1 MRIKTFFLTFL
12 ALILFT
18 ACENLNDIGSLDTKY
33 SVFINL
39 TVNQNKQEFY
49 FYKTLPIEVAINGY
63 PFGSNDEFFVGNP
76 YISFT
81 DENGNIFD
89 NFILEMRPEGYI
101 NRKYIT
107 NNSEFFIIP
116 ESGYKVQIQIDD
128 VEIESTINTLPKID
142 SYKLEFGE
150 EKNEGGLI
158 ITPIIFSWKNIDN
171 AMYYIV
177 ERIHYYTYQFNDST
191 LFSSSNNKF
200 DYFHADQAVYA
211 ITYNTSSESDSLK
224 ITLTAFDINLF
235 QHFLQKNDQVN
246 LTNAYG
252 YIGSSSVIDTL
263 IKLK

>member
-18 ACENLNDIGSLDTKY
+18 TCENLNDIGSLDTKY

-39 TVNQNKQEFY
+39 TVHQNKQEFY
-49 FYKTLPIEVAINGY
+49 CYRTLPIEIAINGY
-63 PFGSNDEFFVGNP
+63 PFGSNDDFFVDNS

-81 DENGNIFD
+81 DENENIFD
-89 NFILEMRPEGYI
+89 NFIMEMRPDGYI

-107 NNSEFFIIP
+107 NNSEFYVIP
-116 ESGYKVQIQIDD
+116 EIEYTLQLQIDD
-128 VEIESTINTLPKID
+128 VVIKSTVKTLPKID
-142 SYKLEFGE
+142 IYKLEFGE

-158 ITPIIFSWKNIDN
+158 ITPIVFSWENIDN

-191 LFSSSNNKF
+191 SLSSSNNIF
-200 DYFHADQAVYA
+200 DYFHADQKDYE